1 MSAPPAPVE
10 ARCARRLS
18 VGGRVQGVGF
28 RPFVYRLARSV
39 GVAGWVRNASG
50 QVLIHVEGPQAAL
63 DDFAA
68 RLIADAPPL
77 ARPEI
82 MACEDAAPSG
92 LADFAI
98 AASAAN
104 DAPSVSLPPDLFV
117 CDDCLR
123 ELTDPQARRHRYPFI
138 NCTQCGPRYTIIT
151 GLPYDRAATTMVGF
165 PLCAD
170 CRAEFADPADRRF
183 HAQPLA
189 CPACGPSLS
198 YVEGDTRIEATEA
211 ALAACVARLKGG
223 GIVAVKGVG
232 GYHLMCDARAADAVA
247 ALRAR
252 KNRPHK
258 PLAVMFPMAG
268 ADGLDAVRAHL
279 APDATAAAALRDPV
293 RPIVLTPKRADADLA
308 PDIAPG
314 LDEIGAFLPYSP
326 LHHLLLTDFG
336 GPLVATSGNISGE
349 PVITDTEEA
358 AARLGGVADA
368 FLHHD
373 RPIARPA
380 DDSVVRPIAGRART
394 IRSGRGIAPVEV
406 ELPFRLDTPVLA
418 AGGHMK
424 ATLALGWGN
433 RAVLSPHIGDLD
445 SPRALAVY
453 ETVAADLPRL
463 YGVAPE
469 RIVCDAHPGY
479 ASRRWARETGLPV
492 SAVFHHFAH
501 ASALAA
507 ERPDVRRWLVL
518 AWDGVGY
525 GGDGTLWGGEALG
538 GGPGRWRRAGS
549 WRPFQPIGGDK
560 AGREPWRSAAAMC
573 WAAGRAFP
581 RDIEGM
587 ALAQAAW
594 RKGLNAPAT
603 SAVGRLF
610 DAAACLALGRDVASF
625 EGQGPMELE
634 ASVADEGPAVEVPLF
649 RDSDGV
655 LRLDWTPLLDLL
667 LRDDLSA
674 AEKAAGFHTSVADA
688 AVRQVLALAQEAE
701 VEAVGLTGGV
711 FQNRMLAE
719 TLSARLAEGGFAV
732 VIPER
737 LPANDGGLAIGQLVE
752 YAARQANEA
761 DDE

>member
-1 MSAPPAPVE
+1 MSAPPVPVD
-10 ARCARRLS
+10 ARRARRLS

-28 RPFVYRLARSV
+28 RPFVYRLARLV
-39 GVAGWVRNASG
+39 GVAGWVQNASG
-50 QVLIHVEGPQAAL
+50 HVLIHVEGPQAAL

-68 RLIADAPPL
+68 RLVPDAPPL

-82 MACEDAAPSG
+82 VDCEDASPAG
-92 LADFAI
+92 LTDFAI
-98 AASAAN
+98 AASAAD
-104 DAPSVSLPPDLFV
+104 DAPCVSLPPDLFV

-123 ELTDPQARRHRYPFI
+123 ELADPNARRYRYPFI

-165 PLCAD
+165 PLCDD
-170 CRAEFADPADRRF
+170 CRAAFEDPVDRRF

-189 CPACGPSLS
+189 CPVCGPSLS
-198 YVEGDTRIEATEA
+198 YVEGETRIGATEA
-211 ALAACVARLKGG
+211 ALAACVARLKAG

-232 GYHLMCDARAADAVA
+232 GYHLMCDAGNAEAVA

-258 PLAVMFPMAG
+258 PLAVMFPMTG

-279 APDATAAAALRDPV
+279 APDATAATALCDPV
-293 RPIVLTPKRADADLA
+293 RPIVLTLKRADAALA
-308 PDIAPG
+308 PGIAPG

-349 PVITDTEEA
+349 PVITDAAEA
-358 AARLGGVADA
+358 EGRLGSVADA

-380 DDSVVRPIAGRART
+380 DDSVIRPIAGRART
-394 IRSGRGIAPVEV
+394 IRPGRGLAPLEV
-406 ELPFRLDTPVLA
+406 ELPMPLNAPVLA
-418 AGGHMK
+418 TGGHMK

-445 SPRALAVY
+445 SPRALSVY
-453 ETVAADLPRL
+453 EAVAADLPRL
-463 YGVAPE
+463 YGVRPE
-469 RIVCDAHPGY
+469 WIVCDAHPGY

-492 SAVFHHFAH
+492 SEVFHHFAH

-525 GGDGTLWGGEALG
+525 GADGTLWGGEALVGAPG
-538 GGPGRWRRAGS
+538 GWRRAGS
-549 WRPFQPIGGDK
+549 WRPFHPIGGDK
-560 AGREPWRSAAAMC
+560 AGREPWRSAAALC
-573 WAAGRAFP
+573 WAAGRAYP
-581 RDIEGM
+581 RDIEGIG
-587 ALAQAAW
+587 LAEAAW

-634 ASVADEGPAVEVPLF
+634 AAAAGEGPAVEVPLF
-649 RDSDGV
+649 RDGDGV
-655 LRLDWTPLLDLL
+655 LRLDWAPLLDLL
-667 LRDDLSA
+667 LRNDLSV
-674 AEKAAGFHTSVADA
+674 AEKAAGFHASVAKA
-688 AVRQVLALAQEAE
+688 AARQVRALAQEAE
-701 VEAVGLTGGV
+701 VQAVGLTGGV
-711 FQNRMLAE
+711 FQNRKLAE
-719 TLSARLAEGGFAV
+719 MLSARLAQAGFTV
-732 VIPER
+732 VIPAR
-737 LPANDGGLAIGQLVE
+737 IPANDGGLAIGQLVE

>member
-1 MSAPPAPVE
+1 MSAAPVPVE
-10 ARCARRLS
+10 TRCARRLS
-18 VGGRVQGVGF
+18 IGGRVQGVGF
-28 RPFVYRLARSV
+28 RPYVYRLARSL

-50 QVLIHVEGPQAAL
+50 HVLIHVEGPHAAL

-68 RLIADAPPL
+68 RILSEAPPL

-82 MACEDAAPSG
+82 AACEEAAPAG
-92 LADFAI
+92 LADFTI
-98 AASAAN
+98 AASTAD

-117 CDDCLR
+117 CDGCLR
-123 ELTDPQARRHRYPFI
+123 ELADPNARRHRYPFI

-151 GLPYDRAATTMVGF
+151 GLPYDRAATTMAGF

-170 CRAEFADPADRRF
+170 CRAEFADSGDRRF

-198 YVEGDTRIEATEA
+198 YVEGETRIDASEA
-211 ALAACVARLKGG
+211 ALAACVARLKAG
-223 GIVAVKGVG
+223 GIVAVKGIG
-232 GYHLMCDARAADAVA
+232 GYHLMWDARNAEAVA

-268 ADGLDAVRAHL
+268 ADGLDAVRAYL
-279 APDATAAAALRDPV
+279 APNATAAKSLRDSV
-293 RPIVLTPKRADADLA
+293 RAIVLTAKRADSDLA
-308 PDIAPG
+308 PGIAPG
-314 LDEIGAFLPYSP
+314 LDKIGAFLPYSP
-326 LHHLLLTDFG
+326 LHHLLLSDFG
-336 GPLVATSGNISGE
+336 GPLIATSGNISGE
-349 PVITDTEEA
+349 PVITDAEQAE
-358 AARLGGVADA
+358 ARLGGVADA

-394 IRSGRGIAPVEV
+394 IRPGRGLAPLEV
-406 ELPFRLDTPVLA
+406 ELPFRLDAPVLA

-424 ATLALGWGN
+424 ATIALGWEN

-445 SPRALAVY
+445 SPRAMSVY
-453 ETVAADLPRL
+453 EAVAADLPRL
-463 YGVAPE
+463 YGIAPE
-469 RIVCDAHPGY
+469 RVVCDAHPGY
-479 ASRRWARETGLPV
+479 ASRRWARATGLPV
-492 SAVFHHFAH
+492 TEVFHHFAH

-507 ERPDVRRWLVL
+507 ERPDITRWLVL

-525 GGDGTLWGGEALG
+525 GADGTLWGGEALV
-538 GGPGRWRRAGS
+538 GGPGRWRRVGS
-549 WRPFQPIGGDK
+549 WRPFHPVGGDK
-560 AGREPWRSAAAMC
+560 AGREPWRSAAALC

-581 RDIEGM
+581 GEIEDIG
-587 ALAQAAW
+587 LAQAAW
-594 RKGLNAPAT
+594 RKGINAPAT

-610 DAAACLALGRDVASF
+610 DAAACLALGRDLASF

-634 ASVADEGPAVEVPLF
+634 AAATGEGPVVAAPLL
-649 RDSDGV
+649 RDAEGV
-655 LRLDWTPLLDLL
+655 LRLDWAPLLDLL

-674 AEKAAGFHTSVADA
+674 AEKAAGFHASVADA
-688 AVRQVLALAQEAE
+688 AVRQVRALADEAD
-701 VEAVGLTGGV
+701 VEMVGLTGGV
-711 FQNRMLAE
+711 FQNRKLAEMLA
-719 TLSARLAEGGFAV
+719 ARLAQAGFAV

-737 LPANDGGLAIGQLVE
+737 IPVNDGGLAIGQLVE

>member
-28 RPFVYRLARSV
+28 RPFVYRLAGAL
-39 GVAGWVRNASG
+39 GVAGWVQNASG
-50 QVLIHVEGPQAAL
+50 HVLIHVEGPQAAL
-63 DDFAA
+63 DDFTA

-82 MACEDAAPSG
+82 AACEDAAPAG
-92 LADFAI
+92 LADFDI
-98 AASAAN
+98 AASAAD
-104 DAPSVSLPPDLFV
+104 DAPSISLPPDLFV

-123 ELTDPQARRHRYPFI
+123 ELADPQARRHRYPFI

-151 GLPYDRAATTMVGF
+151 GLPYDRAATTMATF
-165 PLCAD
+165 PLCPD
-170 CRAEFADPADRRF
+170 CRAEFADPGDRRF

-198 YVEGDTRIEATEA
+198 YVAGETRIGATEA
-211 ALAACVARLKGG
+211 ALSACVARLRAG

-232 GYHLMCDARAADAVA
+232 GYHLMCDARNAEAVA
-247 ALRAR
+247 ALRVR

-258 PLAVMFPMAG
+258 PLAVMFPMLG
-268 ADGLDAVRAHL
+268 ADGLDAVRADL
-279 APDATAAAALRDPV
+279 APDATAAAALRDSV

-308 PDIAPG
+308 PMIAPG

-349 PVITDTEEA
+349 PVITDA
-358 AARLGGVADA
+358 ADAEARLSRVADA

-380 DDSVVRPIAGRART
+380 DDSVVRPIAGRARA
-394 IRSGRGIAPVEV
+394 IRPGRGLALLEV
-406 ELPFRLDTPVLA
+406 ELPFSLDAPVLA

-424 ATLALGWGN
+424 ATLALGWDD

-445 SPRALAVY
+445 SSRARSVY
-453 ETVAADLPRL
+453 EAVAADLPRL
-463 YGVAPE
+463 YGVRPE

-501 ASALAA
+501 ASALAV

-525 GGDGTLWGGEALG
+525 GADGTLWGGEALVGAPG
-538 GGPGRWRRAGS
+538 GWRRAGS
-549 WRPFQPIGGDK
+549 WRPFHPIGGDK
-560 AGREPWRSAAAMC
+560 VGREPWRSAAALC

-581 RDIEGM
+581 RDIEGIG
-587 ALAQAAW
+587 LAEAAW
-594 RKGLNAPAT
+594 RKGLVAPAT

-634 ASVADEGPAVEVPLF
+634 AAAADEGPAVEVPLF

-667 LRDDLSA
+667 LRDDLKP
-674 AEKAAGFHTSVADA
+674 AEKAAGFHASLADA
-688 AVRQVLALAQEAE
+688 AARQVRALAHEAE

-711 FQNRMLAE
+711 FQNRKLAE
-719 TLSARLAEGGFAV
+719 MIAARLAEAGFAV
-732 VIPER
+732 VIPEHI
-737 LPANDGGLAIGQLVE
+737 PVNDGGLAIGQLVE

-761 DDE
+761 DNE

>member
-10 ARCARRLS
+10 ARSARRLS

-28 RPFVYRLARSV
+28 RPFVYRLARSL

-50 QVLIHVEGPQAAL
+50 HVLIHVEGPQAAL
-63 DDFAA
+63 DDFTA

-82 MACEDAAPSG
+82 AACEDAAPAG
-92 LADFAI
+92 LADFDI
-98 AASAAN
+98 AASAAD

-123 ELTDPQARRHRYPFI
+123 ELSDPNARRYRYPFI

-151 GLPYDRAATTMVGF
+151 GLPYDRAATTMADF

-170 CRAEFADPADRRF
+170 CRAEFADPGDRRF

-198 YVEGDTRIEATEA
+198 YVEGETRTGASEA
-211 ALAACVARLKGG
+211 ALAACVARLKAG

-232 GYHLMCDARAADAVA
+232 GYHLMCDARDAAAVA
-247 ALRAR
+247 ALRVR

-258 PLAVMFPMAG
+258 PLAVMFPMTG
-268 ADGLDAVRAHL
+268 ADGLDAVRACL
-279 APDATAAAALRDPV
+279 APNETAATALRDSV
-293 RPIVLTPKRADADLA
+293 RPIVLTAKRTDADLA
-308 PDIAPG
+308 PGIAPG

-326 LHHLLLTDFG
+326 LHHLLLSDFG
-336 GPLVATSGNISGE
+336 APLVATSGNISGE
-349 PVITDTEEA
+349 PVITDAEEA
-358 AARLGGVADA
+358 ESRLGGVADA

-380 DDSVVRPIAGRART
+380 DDSVVRPIGGHPRT
-394 IRSGRGIAPVEV
+394 IRSGRGLAPLEV
-406 ELPFRLDTPVLA
+406 ELPIPLDTPVLA

-424 ATLALGWGN
+424 ATIALGWEN

-445 SPRALAVY
+445 SPRALSVFEAV
-453 ETVAADLPRL
+453 AGDLPGL
-463 YGVAPE
+463 YGIAPE

-492 SAVFHHFAH
+492 TQVFHHFAH
-501 ASALAA
+501 ASALAV
-507 ERPDVRRWLVL
+507 ERPDARRWLVL

-525 GGDGTLWGGEALG
+525 GADGTLWGGEALV

-549 WRPFQPIGGDK
+549 WRPFQPVGGDK
-560 AGREPWRSAAAMC
+560 VGREPWRSAAALC
-573 WAAGRAFP
+573 WAAGHAFP
-581 RDIEGM
+581 REIEGI
-587 ALAQAAW
+587 ALAEAGW
-594 RKGLNAPAT
+594 RKSVNAPAT

-610 DAAACLALGRDVASF
+610 DAAACLALGRDMASF

-634 ASVADEGPAVEVPLF
+634 AAAAGEGPVAEAPLF
-649 RDSDGV
+649 RDADGV
-655 LRLDWTPLLDLL
+655 LRLDWAPLLDML
-667 LRDDLSA
+667 LRDDLGA
-674 AEKAAGFHTSVADA
+674 AEKAAGFHASVADA
-688 AVRQVLALAQEAE
+688 AVRQVRALAEEADIE
-701 VEAVGLTGGV
+701 VVGLTGGV
-711 FQNRMLAE
+711 FQNRKLAE
-719 TLSARLAEGGFAV
+719 MLSVRLAQAGFAV
-732 VIPER
+732 VMPER
-737 LPANDGGLAIGQLVE
+737 IPANDGGLAIGQLVE
-752 YAARQANEA
+752 YAVRQPNEA